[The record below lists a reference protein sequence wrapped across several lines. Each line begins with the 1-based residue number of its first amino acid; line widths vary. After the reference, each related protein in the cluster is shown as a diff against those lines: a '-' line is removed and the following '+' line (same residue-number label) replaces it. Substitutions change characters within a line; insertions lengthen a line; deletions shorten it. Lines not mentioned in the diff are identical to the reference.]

1 MVYKMSFLRKLL
13 FTYWYFR
20 KPPWDTNQT
29 PPEVLEFI
37 EQNLPGTALDL
48 GCGTGTNAIT
58 LAKNGWRVT
67 GVDFVGKAIR
77 AAQQKARQASVTV
90 DFRVG
95 DVTKL
100 VGIVGPFDFILDIG
114 CYHNLS
120 TEEMEAYRQNIY
132 RLLKV
137 GGVFMVY
144 AFFREEDSTSGSGVI
159 AADLEAFSTQLEL
172 VSRTEGFDHGSRTS
186 VWLKYQRREPSL

>member
-1 MVYKMSFLRKLL
+1 MVYKMSFLRKIL

-37 EQNLPGTALDL
+37 EQNSPGKALDL

-58 LAKNGWRVT
+58 LAKNGWQVI
-67 GVDFVGKAIR
+67 GVDFVSKAIHT
-77 AAQQKARQASVTV
+77 AQQKAQHAGVVV

-100 VGIVGPFDFILDIG
+100 TGIVGPFDFILDIG

-120 TEEMEAYRQNIY
+120 AEGMENYRQNIN
-132 RLLKV
+132 RLLKF
-137 GGVFMVY
+137 GGIFLLY
-144 AFFREEDSTSGSGVI
+144 AFFQEGDSTSGSGVV

-172 VSRTEGFDHGSRTS
+172 VSRAGGFDRGSRSS
-186 VWLKYQRREPSL
+186 VWVKYRKGETKQ